1 MDFEQSVE
9 DWKAHDQW
17 EFADKEAAWGFFFM
31 AGRESKQ
38 RGEEM
43 DPHIDGVVP
52 VPMTDAERG
61 FMNGMLGNEMN
72 RTDDLPDGFYLL
84 KNAEEP
90 NVSLVR
96 LYGHPDFDGVRHIA
110 FGPWDGA
117 ALMPVWDLR
126 ENSTLTP
133 AVISAGDTPTCD
145 LDALV
150 HNA

>member
-1 MDFEQSVE
+1 MVE
-9 DWKAHDQW
+9 
-17 EFADKEAAWGFFFM
+17 ETT
-31 AGRESKQ
+31 
-38 RGEEM
+38 
-43 DPHIDGVVP
+43 GVSPRP
-52 VPMTDAERG
+52 VEGIVMQHT
-61 FMNGMLGNEMN
+61 LGNEMN

-150 HNA
+150 PNA